1 MNILRGKGSITN
13 IKEAFKKMKKKYF
26 FVISFLI
33 LAMFLSGCAGG
44 GIVTPATD
52 EAKIK
57 SVINE
62 YYLAINGQNWSKAK
76 GYCIYGSDIYY
87 AVCQYEDLADTL
99 IQYYGNVTI
108 NCVVAVSNVSVNG
121 SYATADVNGTLIA
134 TAGYDYASEPLSG
147 TMTLQKVG
155 NSWKLY

>member
-1 MNILRGKGSITN
+1 
-13 IKEAFKKMKKKYF
+13 MKSKYF
-26 FVISFLI
+26 FVVLFLI
-33 LAMFLSGCAGG
+33 LAMFLVGCSGG

-62 YYLAINGQNWSKAK
+62 YFLALNDQNWSKAK

-87 AVCQYEDLADTL
+87 AICQMEDLANTIHTYCNTITVNAVVNILDVS
-99 IQYYGNVTI
+99 IYGNYSQAYCYYT
-108 NCVVAVSNVSVNG
+108 
-121 SYATADVNGTLIA
+121 YLI
-134 TAGYDYASEPLSG
+134 TYCGYYENDSKY
-147 TMTLQKVG
+147 TTYYLQKVG

>member
-1 MNILRGKGSITN
+1 
-13 IKEAFKKMKKKYF
+13 MKKKYF

-33 LAMFLSGCAGG
+33 LAMFLVGCSGG

-62 YYLAINGQNWSKAK
+62 YFLALNDQNWNKAK
-76 GYCIYGSDIYY
+76 NYCVYGSEIYY
-87 AVCQYEDLADTL
+87 AICQMEDLANT
-99 IQYYGNVTI
+99 IYSYCNIVTANAIVKIFNVSIYGNYSQAF
-108 NCVVAVSNVSVNG
+108 CSVSV
-121 SYATADVNGTLIA
+121 LI
-134 TAGYDYASEPLSG
+134 TYCGYYESDSTSG
-147 TMTLQKVG
+147 YYYLQKVG